1 MDHNTLLDDL
11 DFNESFKIHTNA
23 RYFQLGVVIS
33 KKGKLIDFY
42 SRRITDAYK
51 RYTVILKEL
60 LSIVETL
67 K

>member
-11 DFNESFKIHTNA
+11 DFNESFKIHTND

>member
-11 DFNESFKIHTNA
+11 DFNESFKIHTNV
-23 RYFQLGVVIS
+23 RYFQLGVVII